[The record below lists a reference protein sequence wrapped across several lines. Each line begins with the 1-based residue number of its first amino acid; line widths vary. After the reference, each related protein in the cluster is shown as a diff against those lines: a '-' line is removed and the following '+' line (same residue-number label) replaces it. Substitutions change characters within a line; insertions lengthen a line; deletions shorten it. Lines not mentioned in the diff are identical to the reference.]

1 MDAAG
6 ATLDVTLAPGRD
18 VPDVVAALT
27 AAGAR
32 VRAVRAAGP
41 SLEDAY
47 LALVHRDG

>member
-1 MDAAG
+1 
-6 ATLDVTLAPGRD
+6 
-18 VPDVVAALT
+18 VVAALT

-32 VRAVRAAGP
+32 VHAVRAAGP